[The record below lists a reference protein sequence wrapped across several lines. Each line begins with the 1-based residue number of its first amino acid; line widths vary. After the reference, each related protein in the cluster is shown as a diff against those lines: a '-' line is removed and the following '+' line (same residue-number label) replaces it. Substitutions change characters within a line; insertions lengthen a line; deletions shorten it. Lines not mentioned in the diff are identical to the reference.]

1 MKSKQEMAFG
11 SARMVARALGVL
23 LALGLWAGVAASD
36 TLLQPCDGVT
46 KRCLLRIPL
55 GRGEV
60 VTSDQTVVTV
70 AIAEPKIADAAV
82 GSERT
87 VVVNAKSVG
96 VTSLVVYNEGGR
108 YSVYDV
114 DVYVPNQEKQVAL
127 HVKVAEVTDNA
138 KRELGFDYWGRG
150 TSDSKLNGSVVGG
163 LFPTKVA
170 GTSSPLVVGPLTD
183 GFIGYT
189 KSNGNLELQTVW
201 RALEEEGQI
210 RVLASPT
217 LVAASGA
224 EAKFLA
230 GGEFPV
236 PVASSSG
243 STNNG
248 GTATTVTIEW
258 KEFGVRLAFAPKVEE
273 NGTITLKVA
282 PEVSQLDFTNPLA
295 LNGFNLPSVVTRKSE
310 TMVNMKAGEY
320 LVIGGL
326 RQEEKTRVVRR
337 VPILGHIP
345 LLGFFF
351 SSSNIQKTARE
362 LMVVVSPDVLV
373 GGSAQMPEL
382 PTDRPERK

>member
-1 MKSKQEMAFG
+1 MRSKHEQAIR
-11 SARMVARALGVL
+11 SARIVVRALGVL
-23 LALGLWAGVAASD
+23 LALGLWTGAASSE
-36 TLLQPCDGVT
+36 THQ
-46 KRCLLRIPL
+46 RLRIPL

-60 VTSDQTVVTV
+60 VSSDQPVVTV

-87 VVVNAKSVG
+87 VVVNAKAPG
-96 VTSLVVYNEGGR
+96 ITSLVVYNEGGR
-108 YSVYDV
+108 FTVYDV
-114 DVYVPNQEKQVAL
+114 EVYVPNHDKQVAL
-127 HVKVAEVTDNA
+127 RVKVAAVTDHA
-138 KRELGFDYWGRG
+138 RKELGFDYWGRG
-150 TSDSKLNGSVVGG
+150 YSKDKLNGSIVGG

-170 GTSSPLVVGPLTD
+170 GASSPLLVGPLTD
-183 GFIGYT
+183 GFVGYT
-189 KSNGNLELQTVW
+189 KSNGNLELQTTW
-201 RALEEEGQI
+201 RALEENGQI

-217 LVAASGA
+217 LVAASGH

-236 PVASSSG
+236 PVASNSG
-243 STNNG
+243 TTGDG

-258 KEFGVRLAFAPKVEE
+258 KEFGVRLSFAPTVEE
-273 NGTITLKVA
+273 DGSVTLKVA

-310 TMVNMKAGEY
+310 TTVNLEAGQY

-326 RQEEKTRVVRR
+326 RQDEKTKVVRR

-351 SSSNIQKTARE
+351 SNTEVETTGRE
-362 LMVVVSPDVLV
+362 LMVVVSPDVLT

-382 PTDRPERK
+382 PTDRPEPK

>member
-1 MKSKQEMAFG
+1 MKSKQEQAIRG
-11 SARMVARALGVL
+11 ARLAVRALGVL
-23 LALGLWAGVAASD
+23 LALGLWAGAAASE
-36 TLLQPCDGVT
+36 T
-46 KRCLLRIPL
+46 RERLRIPL

-60 VTSDQTVVTV
+60 VASDQTVVTV

-87 VVVNAKSVG
+87 VVVNAKAPG
-96 VTSLVVYNEGGR
+96 ITSLVVYNEGGR
-108 YSVYDV
+108 FTVYDV
-114 DVYVPNQEKQVAL
+114 EVYVPNRDKQVAL
-127 HVKVAEVTDNA
+127 HVRVAEVTDNA

-150 TSDSKLNGSVVGG
+150 SSKSKLNGSIVGG
-163 LFPTKVA
+163 LFPSKVS
-170 GTSSPLVVGPLTD
+170 GTSSPLTVGPLTD
-183 GFIGYT
+183 GFVGYT

-201 RALEEEGQI
+201 RALEESGQI
-210 RVLASPT
+210 RMLASPT
-217 LVAASGA
+217 LVAASGQ

-243 STNNG
+243 SSG
-248 GTATTVTIEW
+248 DSRAITVTIEW
-258 KEFGVRLAFAPKVEE
+258 KEFGVRLAFAPTVEE
-273 NGTITLKVA
+273 DGSITLKVA

-295 LNGFNLPSVVTRKSE
+295 LNGFNLPAVVTRKSE
-310 TMVNMKAGEY
+310 TTVNLEPGEY

-337 VPILGHIP
+337 VPVLGHIP

-351 SSSNIQKTARE
+351 SNTENETTERE
-362 LMVVVSPDVLV
+362 LMVVVSPDVLA

-382 PTDRPERK
+382 PTDRPDKP